1 MTKQARRPAFTMVE
15 LVFAIVI
22 IGILAAVAIPRLA
35 ASRDDAEVAKG
46 RSDISSI
53 RSSIALDRSQ
63 RLMEGNTTMR
73 TTLDEAAANSD
84 DGQALFGN
92 ILDYPILAGK
102 NSGKWKKGV
111 TNGNDITYSFNLNG
125 TWVNFNYNTAS
136 GRFLCEDLTD
146 ADDSNDEDC
155 LLLTR

>member
-1 MTKQARRPAFTMVE
+1 MLKSRSGFTMVE
-15 LVFAIVI
+15 MVFVIVI

-46 RSDISSI
+46 RSEVSSI

-63 RLMEGNTTMR
+63 RLMEGNSSVR
-73 TTLDEAAANSD
+73 QSLDGVADGSD
-84 DGQALFGN
+84 SGEPLFEN
-92 ILDYPILAGK
+92 ILDYPIPAGDD
-102 NSGKWKKGV
+102 SGKWKKGA

-125 TWVNFNYNTAS
+125 TWVDFNYNTVS

-146 ADDSNDEDC
+146 NNDANDDDC
-155 LLLTR
+155 LDLTR